1 MKIVLAPVGTDG
13 DIRPMIALG
22 KSLQHKGHEIIFC
35 APPNNEQLVTG
46 FGLVFHPVGMN
57 MKDVLTENK
66 KEFSGHSVK
75 GLRIIRALSE
85 ETVSLQMA
93 DILHACKGADYL
105 LGSGNLVVG
114 RTVAEYYNIPYHHVF
129 HIPQMLYSKHH
140 APIIV
145 PYQKLPQFANLIFWQ
160 LNFFLFNK
168 VFRKILNNQRQK
180 IGLQK
185 INDFYS
191 YCYDKIVLSADSGLA
206 CIPEDVKAD
215 YIRTGYWYL
224 EDNTELGGDL
234 ERFIN
239 SEKPVV
245 YIGFGSMAGPAK
257 SCMDSILNAFAN
269 KPEFRF
275 VILKGWAGLDCQI
288 KRDNIMLVNN
298 IPHSKLFKKM
308 SVIVHHGGAGTTH
321 TASRAGKP
329 QIIVPHMIDQYYW
342 GERIRKL
349 GLGYPVRHSGLNGKT
364 LLALIEKVINDKDMA
379 QSAAAMGQSLM
390 QEEDGVEAFY
400 RKLGFDADSFQPIQD
415 RPVYLNGQTLLR
427 FFRALRTPLHFL
439 KALLK

>member
-22 KSLQHKGHEIIFC
+22 KSLQRKGHEIIFC

-46 FGLVFHPVGMN
+46 FGLIFHPVGMN
-57 MKDVLTENK
+57 MKDILTENK
-66 KEFSGHSVK
+66 KEFSGHSFK
-75 GLRIIRALSE
+75 GLRKIRALSE
-85 ETVSLQMA
+85 ETISLQMS
-93 DILHACKGADYL
+93 DLLHACKDADYL

-114 RTVAEYYNIPYHHVF
+114 RTVAEYYSIPYHHAF

-140 APIIV
+140 VPIIV
-145 PYQKLPQFANLIFWQ
+145 PLQNLPEFANLLFWK

-168 VFRKILNNQRQK
+168 MFRKILNKQRRK

-185 INDFYS
+185 ISDVYS
-191 YCYDKIVLSADSGLA
+191 YCYDKIVLSADNSLA
-206 CIPEDVKAD
+206 YIPEDVKAD

-224 EDNTELGGDL
+224 EDSTELGEDL
-234 ERFIN
+234 ETFIN

-245 YIGFGSMAGPAK
+245 YIGFGSMAGPTK
-257 SCMDSILNAFAN
+257 SCMDGILNAIAN

-275 VILKGWAGLDCQI
+275 VILKGWAGLDCKI

-298 IPHSKLFKKM
+298 VPHSKLFKKM
-308 SVIVHHGGAGTTH
+308 AVIVHHGGAGTTH
-321 TASRAGKP
+321 AAARAGKP

-349 GLGYPVRHSGLNGKT
+349 GLGYPVRYSGLNGKT
-364 LLALIEKVINDKDMA
+364 LLVTIEKVLKDKDMA
-379 QSAAAMGQSLM
+379 RNATMMGQSLM
-390 QEEDGVEAFY
+390 QEEDGVEEFY
-400 RKLGFDADSFQPIQD
+400 RKLGFDSGNFQLIPD
-415 RPVYLNGQTLLR
+415 NPVYFEGH
-427 FFRALRTPLHFL
+427 TPLYFL